1 MGSSMNKLVKVP
13 SKLSPYL
20 SGFSD
25 LFTRPSYTSFCH
37 MTVSIAVCDKSKTI
51 FNLHETMAE
60 DNEEKKG
67 RSSYNWFITDGD
79 WDEEEIAQR
88 KADLFFEEIGVKT
101 GDRILLIIDD
111 TYNEKKGKHTE
122 GVGKFFDH
130 SKGYIWGNSFVT
142 SVIQA
147 KGLFIP
153 HKAKMYVKKEEAG
166 PDFKS
171 KIQIAIRDLINPLKT
186 PVGTKL
192 MIVFDS
198 WWYSAALIKTCCEL
212 GYHVTCQIKSDKK
225 ILLDSDESPQV
236 RSYAKRF
243 EEKDFKE
250 IKIKARG
257 KKKSYFIIDQIVGLD
272 KNRPARLVIS
282 KERKDAEPKYYIST
296 DVDLSPKEIISI
308 YEDRW
313 NIETAHREANQKLGF
328 KDYQLRSKN
337 AIERFIQ
344 LVFTIW
350 TGILLV
356 EIENP
361 PNGPKKKTLGEMV
374 DQVRAESIIDLMVSV
389 MEHFNMPIPDEGGLI
404 YKLRALGLKLGK

>member
-1 MGSSMNKLVKVP
+1 MNTLVKVP
-13 SKLSPYL
+13 SKLCPYL

-37 MTVSIAVCDKSKTI
+37 ITASIAVCDKSKTI
-51 FNLHETMAE
+51 YNLHETMAD
-60 DNEEKKG
+60 DNDEKKG

-88 KADLFFEEIGVKT
+88 KADLFFEEIGIKS

-111 TYNEKKGKHTE
+111 TYNEKKGRHTE

-130 SKGYIWGNSFVT
+130 NKGYIWGNSFVT

-153 HKAKMYVKKEEAG
+153 HKAKMYVKKGEAG
-166 PDFKS
+166 SDFKS
-171 KIQIAIRDLINPLKT
+171 KIQIAVNDIINPLKV
-186 PVGTKL
+186 PIGTKL
-192 MIVFDS
+192 MVVFDS
-198 WWYSAALIKTCCEL
+198 WWYSAALIKTCREL

-225 ILLDSDESPQV
+225 ILLDSDESPQA

-250 IKIKARG
+250 MKIKARG
-257 KKKSYFIIDQIVGLD
+257 KKKFYFIIDQIVGLD
-272 KNRPARLVIS
+272 KNRQVRLVIS

-328 KDYQLRSKN
+328 KDYQLRSKH

-361 PNGPKKKTLGEMV
+361 PNGPKKKTLGELV

>member
-1 MGSSMNKLVKVP
+1 MNKLVKVP

-51 FNLHETMAE
+51 FNLHETMAG
-60 DNEEKKG
+60 DNKEKKG

-101 GDRILLIIDD
+101 GDWILLIIDD

-147 KGLFIP
+147 RGLFIP

-166 PDFKS
+166 SDFKS
-171 KIQIAIRDLINPLKT
+171 KIQIAIRDIINPLKV

-192 MIVFDS
+192 MVVFDS
-198 WWYSAALIKTCCEL
+198 WWYSAALIKTCREL

-225 ILLDSDESPQV
+225 IFLDSGESPQV
-236 RSYAKRF
+236 KSFAKRS

-250 IKIKARG
+250 IKIEARG
-257 KKKSYFIIDQIVGLD
+257 KKKSYFIIEQIIRLD
-272 KNRPARLVIS
+272 KTRPARLVIS
-282 KERKDAEPKYYIST
+282 KEKRDAEPKYYIST
-296 DVDLSPKEIISI
+296 DVDLSPKEILSI

-313 NIETAHREANQKLGF
+313 NIETVHREANHKLGF
-328 KDYQLRSKN
+328 KDYQLRSKH

-374 DQVRAESIIDLMVSV
+374 DQVRSESIIDLMVSV
-389 MEHFNMPIPDEGGLI
+389 MEHFNMPIPEEGGLI